1 LEEAIVTQQTAT
13 IQTPELELPGPSTR
27 TRHGD
32 ASWFVR
38 HVMGPM
44 TKLLNP
50 LIRRAAGR
58 KHVSM
63 LAQIRHRGRRSGRT
77 YVTPASARPTPDG
90 FLVPLTFGDRSD
102 WCRNILAARQCTIRF
117 KAVDYQALEP
127 VLLVGDEGRAIVE
140 HTFKRYERLMLRTI
154 GVNKFL
160 HLTTAPRADRS

>member
-1 LEEAIVTQQTAT
+1 MTQETAT
-13 IQTPELELPGPSTR
+13 AEAPEPELAGPSTR
-27 TRHGD
+27 TRHHD
-32 ASWFVR
+32 TSWFVR

-50 LIRRAAGR
+50 IIRRAAGR

-63 LAQIRHRGRRSGRT
+63 VAQIHHRGRRSGDT

-102 WCRNILAARQCTIRF
+102 WCRNILAAGQCVIRF
-117 KAVDYQALEP
+117 KAVDYLAVEP
-127 VLLVGDEGRAIVE
+127 VLLVGDEGRAIAQ

-160 HLTTAPRADRS
+160 HLTTAPTR

>member
-1 LEEAIVTQQTAT
+1 LEETIVSKQTAT
-13 IQTPELELPGPSTR
+13 IEIPEPELSGLSTGR
-27 TRHGD
+27 RHGD
-32 ASWFVR
+32 APWFVR

-63 LAQIRHRGRRSGRT
+63 VAQVHHRGRRSGHI

-117 KAVDYQALEP
+117 KAVGYLAFKP
-127 VLLVGDEGRAIVE
+127 VLLVGDEGRAIAQ
-140 HTFKRYERLMLRTI
+140 HTFKRHERLMLRTI

-160 HLTTAPRADRS
+160 HLTTAPSR